1 MVESTHGNHCSFVEV
16 IPKKKGCRSKMLKTL
31 LVSILAVV
39 ALALPTATAEATN
52 VEGRNWHYN
61 NGWTLVNAQNQV
73 VTGWYNG
80 GTITEPIW
88 FLFNNAGR
96 LQTGWQQVGNQW
108 FFLQNNGTI
117 GQGLGVM
124 LTGPQTIGGRTFYLR
139 SNGAM
144 ATGWANGYR
153 LYHATGGHQLFGW
166 QRVGTQWFYLDAA
179 TGVRQ
184 GNGSHNRVTVTT
196 SHPGVYLFHNGVMQ
210 TGWTNVGGGNWTFS
224 ARNGRLQHNVWRRA
238 SGHWYHIGAD
248 GYMTR
253 ANQGDVPAT
262 GIINITN
269 TAGGTGNNGWFAFD
283 NNGRMRTGWFNTG
296 GHYYFANASG
306 RIVEGWH
313 NSGQNR
319 FFLRTAATANGAPRF
334 SMAVGP
340 VTIDGIENV
349 FAANG
354 RWLGTTATPET
365 PGGGGNLPG
374 TTNADWCAALAV
386 GTHADDNHTITRIIG
401 GNGAALTGGVC
412 ELLEVITT
420 RPPVPT
426 IDGDIACDAWNM
438 TDTVNRV
445 VRTATY
451 TPAGDYDADGYAVPG
466 GGYDADG
473 NAAPAVCTVVT
484 ATTTERTR

>member
-1 MVESTHGNHCSFVEV
+1 
-16 IPKKKGCRSKMLKTL
+16 MLKTL

-39 ALALPTATAEATN
+39 ALALPTATAEATQ
-52 VEGRNWHYN
+52 VQGREWRYN

-73 VTGWYNG
+73 VTGWYNA
-80 GTITEPIW
+80 GTITDSRW

-108 FFLQNNGTI
+108 FFLYNNGTPAT
-117 GQGLGVM
+117 GLGQMQV
-124 LTGPQTIGGRTFYLR
+124 GPQIIGGRTFYLR

-144 ATGWANGYR
+144 ATGWANGDR

-166 QRVGTQWFYLDAA
+166 QRVGTQWFYLDAT

-253 ANQGDVPAT
+253 ANQRGVAAT
-262 GIINITN
+262 GITNITN

-319 FFLRTAATANGAPRF
+319 FFLRTEATATASNPRF
-334 SMAVGP
+334 SMAVG
-340 VTIDGIENV
+340 TLMIDGIDNV

-354 RWLGTTATPET
+354 RWLGTVTTPENQT
-365 PGGGGNLPG
+365 PGGGGNLPA
-374 TTNADWCAALAV
+374 TTNAQWCAAFAV
-386 GTHADDNHTITRIIG
+386 DTATNLTIANLIG
-401 GNGAALTGGVC
+401 GTPAAVTGGIC
-412 ELLEVITT
+412 EVVAAVTT
-420 RPPVPT
+420 TPT
-426 IDGDIACDAWNM
+426 VANATECDNMAGSLNNVTQVVVESADAVEAVYDEDGEL
-438 TDTVNRV
+438 V
-445 VRTATY
+445 
-451 TPAGDYDADGYAVPG
+451 TPAS
-466 GGYDADG
+466 
-473 NAAPAVCTVVT
+473 PAVCVLL
-484 ATTTERTR
+484 TTTTTTHNR